1 MHLDDL
7 TPLYKPYRRMYDGPI
22 EADSTF
28 ETLDEANLYV
38 ATEPSYDGQLISI
51 TTGNDAGLYMVLK
64 GTLHGVPFTHK
75 IRDLIPNIGG
85 GGGTVI
91 PPAAE
96 IKISKKSDNALEL
109 VADGLYVK
117 KVVVPPTTGTTEP
130 GGGTVIP
137 PAVSTIKKYT
147 KNIGDGINKQI
158 NVNHNLNTQDITFS
172 VWTRTLPPE
181 YVVCDVIILSE
192 NTIQLLFEKVP
203 TPDQYR
209 VVVMG

>member
-1 MHLDDL
+1 
-7 TPLYKPYRRMYDGPI
+7 
-22 EADSTF
+22 
-28 ETLDEANLYV
+28 
-38 ATEPSYDGQLISI
+38 
-51 TTGNDAGLYMVLK
+51 MVLQ

-75 IRDLIPNIGG
+75 IRDLVPNTGG
-85 GGGTVI
+85 
-91 PPAAE
+91 
-96 IKISKKSDNALEL
+96 S
-109 VADGLYVK
+109 
-117 KVVVPPTTGTTEP
+117 
-130 GGGTVIP
+130 GGTVIP